1 MREFEIVVAM
11 DAQRGIGNAGKLP
24 WHLPGDLKFFRDLTT
39 KTTAA
44 GKENAVIMGRV
55 TWDSIPSRFRPLPG
69 RVNLVLSR
77 TKDIKFSVDALHAVS
92 FDEALSALDK
102 APLKNKIERIFVI
115 GGAQIYQE
123 AVRRPECKVLHVTQ
137 LLESFDCDAF
147 FPPYHVDFA
156 QVHVSRPLKDGNI
169 TYFFSKYNRQS

>member
-1 MREFEIVVAM
+1 MVVAM
-11 DAQRGIGNAGKLP
+11 DAQRGIGIAGKLP

-39 KTTAA
+39 KTKTA

-77 TKDIKFSVDALHAVS
+77 NKDLQFPVDTLHALS
-92 FDEALSALDK
+92 FDEAFEMLDK

-115 GGAQIYQE
+115 GGAKIYQE
-123 AVRRPECKVLHVTQ
+123 ALKRPECRVIHVTQ
-137 LLESFDCDAF
+137 LLESFECDAH
-147 FPPYHVDFA
+147 FPPYHIDFDRL
-156 QVHVSRPLKDGNI
+156 QVSKPFKDGTI
-169 TYFFSKYNRQS
+169 TYFFSEYRRQP